1 MDRQDVLKN
10 VAKRTGGDIY
20 LGIVGPVRV
29 GKSTFIKK
37 MMEQAVIPYVKDADE
52 KARMIDEL
60 PQSAQGK
67 TIMTTEPKF
76 VPNQAVTIEFD
87 DGFKVNI
94 RLVDCVGYVIAEAKG
109 YRDEEGERMV
119 RTPWFDEA
127 IAFHEAAKI
136 GTQKVIQ
143 DHSTI
148 GIVITTDGSVVD
160 IAREAYVDSENA
172 VIEQLKELGKPF
184 IIIVNCKDPSLR
196 SVDQL
201 VNKLKEKHNVPVLAL
216 ACNQLKEADIL
227 DILKEALYEFP
238 ISEIKVNMP
247 KWVMVLDNNH
257 WLKQSIQSSIAMSMQ
272 AVDKLREVEK
282 IVALLNENE
291 YIEKAFMSCLDAG
304 LGNVE
309 VEIELHKE
317 LYHQVLKEIIGM
329 DLLDRADMISFMQD
343 VVSSKKEYDSIKG
356 ALDMVKQTGYGFSSC
371 PLEEIRLS
379 KPELVRLQNRYGM
392 RIKATAGTIHMIK
405 VDVDT
410 VFEPIIGSKEQSEAL
425 ISYLLKDADMDEM
438 AIWNADIFGRKLSD
452 MIQDGLHMKLATLPD
467 SARVRL
473 QAILS
478 RLVNKGKGNVIAIV
492 L

>member
-1 MDRQDVLKN
+1 MNTRQVMEN
-10 VAKRTGGDIY
+10 VAERTGGDIY
-20 LGIVGPVRV
+20 LGVVGPVRV

-37 MMEQAVIPYVKDADE
+37 MMEQAVIPYIKDSEE

-87 DGFKVNI
+87 DGFHANV
-94 RLVDCVGYVIAEAKG
+94 RLVDCVGYVISEAKG

-119 RTPWFDEA
+119 RTPWFDDA
-127 IAFHEAAKI
+127 IPFHEAAKI

-148 GIVITTDGSVVD
+148 GIVITTDGSIVD
-160 IAREAYVDSENA
+160 LPREAYVDAEKE
-172 VIEQLKELGKPF
+172 VIEQLQAIGKPF
-184 IIIVNCKDPSLR
+184 IIVVNCKEPKLA
-196 SVDQL
+196 SVSAI
-201 VNKLKEKHNVPVLAL
+201 VSKLKEKYNVPVLPL
-216 ACNQLKEADIL
+216 ACLQLKEEDIL
-227 DILKEALYEFP
+227 AILKEALYEFP

-247 KWVMVLDNNH
+247 KWVMVLDDNH
-257 WLKQSIQSSIAMSMQ
+257 WLKRSLESSIQECMM
-272 AVDKLREVEK
+272 AVGKLREVEK
-282 IVALLNENE
+282 IVTMLNANE
-291 YIEKAFMSCLDAG
+291 FIEKAFMNCLDAG
-304 LGNVE
+304 KGVVE
-309 VEIELHKE
+309 VDIDVHKE
-317 LYHQVLKEIIGM
+317 LYQQILKEIIGV

-343 VVSSKKEYDSIKG
+343 VVLAKKEYDSISG
-356 ALDMVKQTGYGFSSC
+356 ALQMVKQTGYGFASC
-371 PLEEIRLS
+371 PLDEIKLS

-410 VFEPIIGSKEQSEAL
+410 VFEPIIGSKEQSESL
-425 ISYLLKDADMDEM
+425 VEYLMKDADTDEL
-438 AIWNADIFGRKLSD
+438 AIWNVDIFGRKLSD
-452 MIQDGLHMKLATLPD
+452 IIQDGLQMKLATIPD
-467 SARVRL
+467 GARVRL

-478 RLVNKGKGNVIAIV
+478 TLVNKGKGNVIAIV